1 MPEKINKK
9 PYGSNGYISFEKLFT
24 VLKKKG
30 LNKQYLRDNGIH
42 SNTVLKLANN
52 ENVTCEVICN
62 LCALL
67 NVKASQIME
76 YKQPADQQPEQDSFP
91 MNPPEEEQP
100 DQKDI
105 ELPDC
110 FK

>member
-76 YKQPADQQPEQDSFP
+76 YKQSAEQPDQAIFP
-91 MNPPEEEQP
+91 MNPPEDSEYV
-100 DQKDI
+100 
-105 ELPDC
+105 PDC